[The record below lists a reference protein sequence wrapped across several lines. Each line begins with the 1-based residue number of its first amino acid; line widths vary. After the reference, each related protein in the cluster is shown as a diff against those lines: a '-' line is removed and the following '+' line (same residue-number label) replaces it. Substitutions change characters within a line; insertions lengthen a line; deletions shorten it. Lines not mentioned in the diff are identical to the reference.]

1 MNEEIEYAEML
12 EIPVS
17 TVNVVKKT
25 HAKKR
30 KLFSRFG
37 NKRSNDLKESVLQQ
51 VNDKVAGYPQ
61 AERLEVENIT
71 AETELFAESANS
83 EGKLHFDDIPQRI
96 DTVRLY
102 SARENGRSEDVR
114 LYPDDFSL
122 LNKENDETQNNGNDG
137 GMYGM
142 NTDTYP
148 QPYPYERQETPAERR
163 ARKILGAEFIAACAL
178 CGAIFLTNVFMP
190 GSAINTFFRSLE
202 GNKASATDARDY
214 DDFVLSGVVSD
225 FSSVEL
231 HLSEEGV
238 LTLQD
243 ECCVYPVADGTV
255 RDVVKA
261 DDGTYTV
268 KISHSE
274 SFSGIISGLT
284 VVYYEEGATV
294 KANVPV
300 GFTNGENVVEV
311 TMYSSGELLN
321 CFYVTEENC
330 LAWVENV

>member
-17 TVNVVKKT
+17 TVNVVKKKQT
-25 HAKKR
+25 KKR
-30 KLFSRFG
+30 KLFSRHE
-37 NKRSNDLKESVLQQ
+37 NKLGAYLKESVLQR

-61 AERLEVENIT
+61 ADGAQTE
-71 AETELFAESANS
+71 ETLAFAENESG
-83 EGKLHFDDIPQRI
+83 EGKLHFDDVPQRI

-102 SARENGRSEDVR
+102 SARENGVCQDVR
-114 LYPDDFSL
+114 LNPEDFPL
-122 LNKENDETQNNGNDG
+122 VNREITDGENTENDG
-137 GMYGM
+137 GMYKT
-142 NTDTYP
+142 NENNYP
-148 QPYPYERQETPAERR
+148 KPYPFERQETPAERR

-178 CGAIFLTNVFMP
+178 CGAIFLTHVFMP

-202 GNKASATDARDY
+202 NKQTATIDARDY

-225 FSSVEL
+225 FSSVQLTLDEN
-231 HLSEEGV
+231 GV

-255 RDVVKA
+255 REVLKES
-261 DDGTYTV
+261 DGTYTV
-268 KISHSE
+268 KIAHSE
-274 SFSGIISGLT
+274 NFSGVIGGLT

-294 KANVPV
+294 KENVPV
-300 GFTNGENVVEV
+300 GFTNRERAVEV
-311 TMYSSGELLN
+311 TMYSCGELLN